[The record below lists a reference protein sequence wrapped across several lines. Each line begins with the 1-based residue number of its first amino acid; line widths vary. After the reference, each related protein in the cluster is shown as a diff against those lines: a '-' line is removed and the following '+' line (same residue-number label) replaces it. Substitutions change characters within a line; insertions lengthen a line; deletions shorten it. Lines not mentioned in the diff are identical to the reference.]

1 MSIILGSEH
10 KYNKKSC
17 KPLRY
22 KRTFKLD
29 KILGQIKKTL
39 ENLGI
44 TVARPIIKNM
54 PHCQTLWTRDSVI
67 NIDNQMIM
75 LPLQSLKAQYG
86 QLRGQ
91 DEWKTIPANRREVFP
106 DYPENLEGGDVIQ
119 DHDLILVGEG
129 KRTNQSGIE
138 KLKQMFP
145 KKKIINIKHNALH
158 LDCVL
163 MILPGNKIL
172 YSKKY
177 IKKLPKYLTDNYKS
191 KTVESIIGKDIDP
204 LLATNGLIIGNNIIT
219 TDQAKF
225 KKFRTYLRKEGF
237 NVIEISYGN
246 LWREQGGI
254 RCLTQWLDKPD
265 AQSIS

>member
-1 MSIILGSEH
+1 
-10 KYNKKSC
+10 
-17 KPLRY
+17 
-22 KRTFKLD
+22 
-29 KILGQIKKTL
+29 
-39 ENLGI
+39 
-44 TVARPIIKNM
+44 
-54 PHCQTLWTRDSVI
+54 
-67 NIDNQMIM
+67 
-75 LPLQSLKAQYG
+75 
-86 QLRGQ
+86 
-91 DEWKTIPANRREVFP
+91 
-106 DYPENLEGGDVIQ
+106 
-119 DHDLILVGEG
+119 
-129 KRTNQSGIE
+129 
-138 KLKQMFP
+138 
-145 KKKIINIKHNALH
+145 
-158 LDCVL
+158 